1 MDAATMAGFVEL
13 LKTLGEWGVGPL
25 VLLGPTALCFTALWL
40 AARCFRSLEK
50 TMIEGLA
57 EVRLVVQDMTRKY
70 ENNAHLADETQ
81 RLARNAQA
89 QNDTLIQV
97 LRENTAALTMLSERL
112 AGMRNQ

>member
-1 MDAATMAGFVEL
+1 MDAATIAGFVEI

-25 VLLGPTALCFTALWL
+25 VLLGPTVLCFVALWM
-40 AARCFRSLEK
+40 AARCFRSLER

-57 EVRLVVQDMTRKY
+57 EMRVIVQDMTRKY
-70 ENNAHLADETQ
+70 ENNARLVEETQ

-97 LRENTAALTMLSERL
+97 LRDNTKALTMLSERL
-112 AGMRNQ
+112 AGMKQ